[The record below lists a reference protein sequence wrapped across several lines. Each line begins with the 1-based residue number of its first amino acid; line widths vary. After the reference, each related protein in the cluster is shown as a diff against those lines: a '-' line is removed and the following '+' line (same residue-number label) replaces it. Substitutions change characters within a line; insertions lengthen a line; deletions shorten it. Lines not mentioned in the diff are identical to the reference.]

1 MTATSHSKVYVKR
14 GKVIASI
21 TSRDD
26 IECRRVIKDMIVK
39 SEITAKTR
47 CYKLQFGQI
56 LVFLSYIIPRD
67 VVNTTGFKVSP
78 VVFFD
83 LRSSLGKLF
92 CRDFSSPV
100 GLDGLL
106 DLTVCTLISKSD
118 IKVDICA

>member
-1 MTATSHSKVYVKR
+1 
-14 GKVIASI
+14 
-21 TSRDD
+21 
-26 IECRRVIKDMIVK
+26 MIVK

-78 VVFFD
+78 VVLFD

-92 CRDFSSPV
+92 CRDFSSRLSERPDFDFDAFV
-100 GLDGLL
+100 E
-106 DLTVCTLISKSD
+106 V
-118 IKVDICA
+118 